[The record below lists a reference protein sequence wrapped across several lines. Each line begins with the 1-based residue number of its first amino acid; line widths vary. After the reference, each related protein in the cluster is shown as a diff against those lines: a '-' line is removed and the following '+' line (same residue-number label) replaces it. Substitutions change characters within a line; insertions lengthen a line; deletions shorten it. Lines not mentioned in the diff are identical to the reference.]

1 MKSLLS
7 RFKWP
12 FRTQATTPP
21 EPLPEPRF
29 ESAPAPTPPARR
41 AAAIELQTLQQ
52 LFPLRTLDEDTLKA
66 FVLDREADIYP
77 EGSILFRQGEPAHS
91 VHYLLQGRVALETA
105 EGTGYEI
112 QAGSAQARF
121 PLYAGRQYNAT
132 AQAKTEIQVL
142 RISAQIMA
150 QCEPGATTL
159 GTDTDPL
166 DLELP
171 DAVRDN
177 PVFQAFHEHYLGG
190 GLALPTLPTVAAKL
204 GQAIERDCHLRE
216 LAGHVQLDPVIGSR
230 LVSVA
235 NSPLYH
241 AGEPVNSCH
250 DAIAVL
256 GMAATR
262 NLVLGLCLKRVF
274 ESKEPRV
281 NALLHTQW
289 KQSLQLSALCYVL
302 AGENGGIDR
311 EEALLAG
318 LIADIGALPFLYF
331 LARTSGPAWSEADVQ
346 AILPLVRGPLG
357 AHLLGR
363 WHFPAELA
371 RIPCLAENW
380 YHDGGPRLDLAD
392 IVILSKLH
400 AYIGTPRRAELPAIN
415 AIPAFSKL
423 KEGKLSPELSL
434 DILAKAKH
442 KIGQALKVF
451 SG

>member
-1 MKSLLS
+1 MKSLLR

-12 FRTQATTPP
+12 FRTQAATAP

-29 ESAPAPTPPARR
+29 EPTPAPAHR
-41 AAAIELQTLQQ
+41 ASPLELQTLQQ
-52 LFPLRTLDEDTLKA
+52 LFPLRTLDEDTLKT

-77 EGSILFRQGEPAHS
+77 EGSILFRPGEPAHS
-91 VHYLLQGRVALETA
+91 VHYLLQGRVALTTA
-105 EGTGYEI
+105 EGACYEI

-132 AQAKTEIQVL
+132 AEAKTEIQVL
-142 RISAQIMA
+142 RVNAQIMA
-150 QCEPGATTL
+150 HGEPGAAAL

-166 DLELP
+166 DRELP
-171 DAVRDN
+171 DAVRDH
-177 PVFQAFHEHYLGG
+177 PVFQAFQRHYLDT
-190 GLALPTLPTVAAKL
+190 GLELPPLPTVAAKL

-230 LVSVA
+230 LVGVA

-274 ESKEPRV
+274 ESKEPRL
-281 NALLHTQW
+281 NALLHAQW

-331 LARTSGPAWSEADVQ
+331 LARPSGVAWSEEDIQ
-346 AILPLVRGPLG
+346 TLLPHIRGPLG

-371 RIPCLAENW
+371 RIPLLAESW
-380 YHDGGPRLDLAD
+380 YHDGGTGLDLAD

-400 AYIGTPRRAELPAIN
+400 AYIGTPRRADLPAIN

-423 KEGKLSPELSL
+423 KAGKLSPELSL

-442 KIGQALKVF
+442 KINQALKVF
-451 SG
+451 AG